1 MSNCPH
7 GNRNCTPVTLCTPCN
22 GGGVLRDG
30 EGITVP
36 MVLCDSMQQAAQRA
50 INESRVTVTDDVR
63 AQARRDHEQ
72 WKRQGPPIQRAGL
85 SDYEAAALASNARNN
100 AATLEQARRNTA
112 TQQAVRD
119 HHGNASDRAYAEDC
133 ASLQRGGRD

>member
-36 MVLCDSMQQAAQRA
+36 MVLCDSMHEAARRA
-50 INESRVTVTDDVR
+50 LNESRVTDSVR
-63 AQARRDHEQ
+63 SQAAADHEA
-72 WKRQGPPIQRAGL
+72 WKRDGQPIQHDGL

-119 HHGNASDRAYAEDC
+119 HHGNASERAYADEC
-133 ASLQRGGRD
+133 ARLQRGGRD